1 MLGQVNSTGGGVFVG
16 QSKGLSR
23 PLSSAPSDDVP
34 KNHRAFK
41 KCRAIALAL
50 VVILP
55 LADSA
60 NGQVGQPD
68 VPLEFSA
75 EAAGVSQTSRWQ
87 WRLSAAESAL
97 KEGYGELARRFYAEV
112 LAAEG
117 LTDALRREAQLGL
130 ASSLITLGEG
140 ALAYTVINEMDA
152 EGADVS
158 LRKALAAYLK
168 SSYEES
174 AQLLS
179 GISLE
184 ELDPSEH
191 SWYLL
196 CEGLLFFQRGETEL
210 ASSRL
215 AEARTLATSPT
226 VVAQMDLLRLDGEL
240 KHRAASEEDVG
251 QLRAT
256 ARATEGQRLGF
267 ESRRMLAVVLFR
279 LGRSDEAVDELEVL
293 LRLPELL
300 NSPRR
305 EELLLMLGMMS
316 GADGGRGR
324 LALRQL
330 MSMRAAPVLQRIAL
344 RLLAQAPMRG
354 ELFVEFDRFL
364 RDLIAQPARH
374 ALYAELLVTRASLML
389 SQGSFDVAE
398 VAASRLIEE
407 LPGSARV
414 SQMLRLL
421 ATVNWQRT
429 PPRYRTAASYLDRLR
444 ILEDRPS
451 EQAKILGQMGDCF
464 FLNGDYA
471 NAAEA
476 YASALQAGDDL
487 GDDSER
493 WLFQQV
499 LAEIRLN
506 QLDKAIAALDTTV
519 IRDSARRWE
528 AEYNLLDRLRE
539 SGETQEAFQR
549 IQKLIQG
556 GAASDLS
563 VELQARLRWME
574 ARLALDVDR
583 IAEVPALCDAITDWL
598 DDLDSIEAS
607 QRDAIASH
615 VMLLKI
621 EALLRLGM
629 RTDGRA
635 LLDLLRAQYQDSGP
649 AMLSYLLE
657 SRLGSEGNS
666 VLDTQKSLMLL
677 VERFPESRYAGIS
690 LWEAALLAE
699 QRGVDSAYREAM
711 TILERLIRDYPE
723 HALVFYARLKQA
735 DLSRKLNDFSTALD
749 LYDRHLADY
758 PDHPERY
765 RAEMSRGDCL
775 LARGGVQEVSL
786 VAATVVYD
794 RLFEDSRTPRD
805 AAVEA
810 GYKWATALR
819 QRGLWVETMAALFLV
834 KDRFFDRSDRPQLG
848 PNGRYWL
855 SRSLLE
861 LGGLYEEQGG
871 IDGLERARGIYRL
884 MDERALPGKAL
895 AKARLELLNPSSAA
909 ATPR

>member
-1 MLGQVNSTGGGVFVG
+1 MGVPNN
-16 QSKGLSR
+16 L
-23 PLSSAPSDDVP
+23 
-34 KNHRAFK
+34 RALVQ
-41 KCRAIALAL
+41 CRAVAIGLL
-50 VVILP
+50 LLLP
-55 LADSA
+55 FAESA
-60 NGQVGQPD
+60 FGQVGQLD
-68 VPLEFSA
+68 APLGFSA
-75 EAAGVSQTSRWQ
+75 DSVGGVQTSRWQ
-87 WRLSAAESAL
+87 WRLSAADSAL

-112 LAAEG
+112 LAADE
-117 LTDALRREAQLGL
+117 LPEALRRQAQLGL
-130 ASSLITLGEG
+130 ASSLVALGDGE
-140 ALAYTVINEMDA
+140 LAYAVIGEM
-152 EGADVS
+152 GADRSADIV
-158 LRKALAAYLK
+158 LRMALAAYLK
-168 SSYEES
+168 GSYEES
-174 AQLLS
+174 GELLS
-179 GISLE
+179 EISLE
-184 ELDPSEH
+184 ALDLNER
-191 SWYLL
+191 SWYFL
-196 CEGLLFFQRGETEL
+196 CEGLLLFQRGETEQ
-210 ASSRL
+210 ASTRL
-215 AEARTLATSPT
+215 AEARALAASPA
-226 VVAQMDLLRLDGEL
+226 VVAQLDLLRIDGEL
-240 KHRAASEEDVG
+240 NHRAASEIDVG

-267 ESRRMLAVVLFR
+267 ESRRMLAVVLYR
-279 LGRSDEAVDELEVL
+279 LGRIDEAVDELETL

-300 NSPRR
+300 DSPRR
-305 EELLLMLGMMS
+305 EELLLLLGMMS

-330 MSMRAAPVLQRIAL
+330 MSMQADPELQQMAL

-354 ELFVEFDRFL
+354 ELVVEFDRFL

-374 ALYAELLVTRASLML
+374 SLFAELLATRANLML
-389 SQGSFDVAE
+389 SQGNFDAAE
-398 VAASRLIEE
+398 SAASRLLEE
-407 LPGSARV
+407 LPGSVRV
-414 SQMLRLL
+414 PQMLGIL

-444 ILEDRPS
+444 ILESRPS
-451 EQAKILGQMGDCF
+451 EQAKILGKMGDCF
-464 FLNGDYA
+464 FLNGDYT

-476 YASALQAGDDL
+476 YASALQTAGDL
-487 GDDSER
+487 GVDSER

-506 QLDKAIAALDTTV
+506 RLDEAISALDATS
-519 IRDSARRWE
+519 IQDSAWRWE

-539 SGETQEAFQR
+539 SGETEKAFQR
-549 IQKLIQG
+549 IQKLVQG
-556 GAASDLS
+556 GATSELS
-563 VELQARLRWME
+563 VELEARLRWME

-583 IAEVPALCDAITDWL
+583 IAEVPALCDAIFDWL
-598 DDLDSIEAS
+598 DGLGSIETS

-615 VMLLKI
+615 VMLLKT
-621 EALLRLGM
+621 EALLRLGQ

-635 LLDLLRAQYQDSGP
+635 LLNRLRAEYPDSGP

-666 VLDTQKSLMLL
+666 VLDTQKSLMTL

-711 TILERLIRDYPE
+711 TILERLIRDYPD

-775 LARGGVQEVSL
+775 LARGGAQEASL

-794 RLFEDSRTPRD
+794 RLFEDGQTPRD
-805 AAVEA
+805 ASVEA

-819 QRGLWVETMAALFLV
+819 QRGLWEETMAALFLV

-861 LGGLYEEQGG
+861 LGGLHEEQGG
-871 IDGLERARGIYRL
+871 IDGLEKARAIYRL
-884 MDERALPGKAL
+884 MVERALPGMAL
-895 AKARLELLNPSSAA
+895 AKARLALLNPNSA
-909 ATPR
+909 TVNPR